1 MRQRL
6 ALLAPSVQEDTPPY
20 GRSHMVIRH
29 AIEEPQCYMFRC
41 RVPYAYFLHVENHPI
56 PCMLLKRA
64 ATPPESLSTWPSG
77 QRYLDHML
85 DQLNSHGQ
93 LRLSVQVP
101 LRCLD
106 GLFGETWNFR
116 SLRMKFNL
124 KSHEASQAFIGTTG
138 MVGLGED
145 RSTFQRGL
153 HHGVWSPGA
162 GAKIA
167 SLHPR
172 KRSWEPENLE
182 SLQPEWFWVGG
193 MCTPWKLRWNPRMK
207 VWSIIFFFKQVIC
220 RFHLSFP
227 GCIDCW

>member
-1 MRQRL
+1 M
-6 ALLAPSVQEDTPPY
+6 Y
-20 GRSHMVIRH
+20 GTVCIFFCTLRESSDS
-29 AIEEPQCYMFRC
+29 
-41 RVPYAYFLHVENHPI
+41 LHDFEQSSNNNTN
-56 PCMLLKRA
+56 LK
-64 ATPPESLSTWPSG
+64 PPESLSTWPLG

-116 SLRMKFNL
+116 SWRMNFNL

-138 MVGLGED
+138 MVGLWED
-145 RSTFQRGL
+145 LSTFQCGL

-162 GAKIA
+162 GAKIV

-172 KRSWEPENLE
+172 KRSMEPENLE
-182 SLQPEWFWVGG
+182 SLLPEWFWVGG
-193 MCTPWKLRWNPRMK
+193 MYTPENYDGTREWRFGVLFSFSNRWFAG
-207 VWSIIFFFKQVIC
+207 SISIFQGVSIVGK
-220 RFHLSFP
+220 SFRYTVD
-227 GCIDCW
+227 IQKFAEHSSDF